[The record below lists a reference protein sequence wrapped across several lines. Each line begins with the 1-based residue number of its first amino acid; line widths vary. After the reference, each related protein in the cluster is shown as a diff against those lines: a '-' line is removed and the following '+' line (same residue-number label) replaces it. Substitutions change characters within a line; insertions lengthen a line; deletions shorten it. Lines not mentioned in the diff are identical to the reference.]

1 MDPPPPSS
9 ASLAFGRFQVWPRRR
24 EVLADGQLLKLGG
37 RAFDVL
43 MALIDAHGAVVSK
56 EALMASIWPNR
67 VVEES
72 ALHVQISALRAA
84 FGPDRDLI
92 RTVSGRGYQ
101 FTGKI
106 RIASAG
112 SDKLTDAARR
122 APAPASDTPPTNLPP
137 SMSELI
143 GRGDELREVVTLTT
157 SHRLVTL
164 TGPGGIGK
172 TRLARAV
179 ARECLARFDDGVWIA
194 EFSPLSDP
202 ALVPTAV
209 AAATGL
215 KLAAGEVSA
224 QRIAQALAGRRLLLV
239 MDTCEHVADAAAEFA
254 EAVLRTGPSVSMIAT
269 SREPLRTEGEQI
281 YPVPALAVPPG
292 DGALWQCGAVQ
303 LFAARSRETGAR
315 LSEEGHDVSTI
326 ATICRRLD
334 GIPLAIEL
342 AAARA
347 ATLGVTELAA
357 HLDDRFNLL
366 TAGRRTAPPRHQTLR
381 ATLDWSFE
389 LLPEAE
395 RILLRRL
402 AAFQGNFSLEAAS
415 AVGAEPG
422 MAWTVVVD
430 GLANLVDKSLVAT
443 VDDNANRRYRLLDTT
458 RAYVLEKLLESGES
472 DAVRRRHAEYYRDLL
487 QAAAEDKAA
496 IDDWPTA
503 YAAEINNLRAA
514 LAWAFSPEGDASVGV
529 SLAASS
535 ERIWFAKSWLTEF
548 SNWIEKAVGVLDT
561 VDTTPYADMVLH
573 CALGYS
579 LLLTQGASDR
589 ARMALTRASEIA
601 DRLAH
606 LDYQTRTL
614 AGLASICYRL
624 EDYRGAVAFGRRIE
638 QTVTG
643 SSDPIALCIADSV
656 LGTFIRLLGEY
667 DEALAYA
674 QRTYVRSTMPAVRR
688 AHMDRLG
695 MDGLISAGSTVA
707 DILWIQG
714 QLDQSAQVAR
724 NVLADAE
731 TCDHIISLCN
741 ALTWCG
747 CIIPLRLGE
756 LQTAQRS
763 VARLV
768 NMTQSHGMRHDYA
781 RGLCL
786 EGQLSARRGDVVTAE
801 RLLRAGLQHLQQTQH
816 DKIYYTIFLTGLAE
830 VLILSPHLDEGLA
843 AANEAL
849 QRSERSNA
857 LWWMPEALRIKGES
871 LVLCKGDTKAAEEH
885 FRRSLDLAHRQ
896 RALSWELRTAT
907 SFAQL
912 LRSQGLPADA
922 KALLQPVLNRF
933 TEGFDT
939 ADLKAARALLG
950 PVPGPDEAR

>member
-1 MDPPPPSS
+1 MDRPPSRL
-9 ASLAFGRFQVWPRRR
+9 ASLAFGRFQVSPRRR
-24 EVLADGQLLKLGG
+24 EVLADGQPLKLGG

-43 MALIDAHGAVVSK
+43 MALIDAQGSVVSK
-56 EALMASIWPNR
+56 QVLMASVWSNR
-67 VVEES
+67 AVEES

-84 FGPDRDLI
+84 FGPERDLI
-92 RTVSGRGYQ
+92 RTIPGRGYQ
-101 FTGKI
+101 FTGRI
-106 RIASAG
+106 RIESAG
-112 SDKLTDAARR
+112 SDKLTD
-122 APAPASDTPPTNLPP
+122 PAMIALPPASDTPPTNLPP
-137 SMSELI
+137 SISALI
-143 GRGDELREVVTLTT
+143 GRDDELREVVTLAT
-157 SHRLVTL
+157 SHQLVTL

-179 ARECLARFDDGVWIA
+179 ARESLAEFADGVWIA

-202 ALVPTAV
+202 ALVPTTV
-209 AAATGL
+209 AAVTGV

-254 EAVLRTGPSVSMIAT
+254 EAVLRTSPSVRMIAT
-269 SREPLRTEGEQI
+269 SREPLRVEGEQI
-281 YPVPALAVPPG
+281 YAVPALAVPPG
-292 DGALWQCGAVQ
+292 DSDALWQYGAVQ
-303 LFAARSRETGAR
+303 LFAARSRETGPR
-315 LSEEGHDVSTI
+315 VSGEGHDVSTI

-347 ATLGVTELAA
+347 ATLGIIELAA

-366 TAGRRTAPPRHQTLR
+366 TVGRRTAPPRHQTLR

-389 LLPEAE
+389 LLPDAE

-402 AAFQGNFSLEAAS
+402 AAFPGNFSLEAAS
-415 AVGAEPG
+415 AVGAESG
-422 MAWTVVVD
+422 MALTLVVD
-430 GLANLVDKSLVAT
+430 DLANLVEKSLVAT
-443 VDDNANRRYRLLDTT
+443 EADNANGQYRLLDTT
-458 RAYVLEKLLESGES
+458 RAYMLEKLLESGEA

-496 IDDWPTA
+496 IHDWPIG
-503 YAAEINNLRAA
+503 YATEIDNIRAA
-514 LAWAFSPEGDASVGV
+514 LTWAFSPEGDASVGV

-535 ERIWFAKSWLTEF
+535 VGVWFAKSWLTEF
-548 SNWIEKAVGVLDT
+548 SDWIEKALGVLDT
-561 VDTTPYADMVLH
+561 IDTTPHTDMVLH

-589 ARMALTRASEIA
+589 ARTALARASEIA

-624 EDYRGAVAFGRRIE
+624 EDYHGAVALGRRIE
-638 QTVTG
+638 QAVTG

-674 QRTYVRSTMPAVRR
+674 QRTYVRSAMPAVRR

-707 DILWIQG
+707 DILWAQG
-714 QLDQSAQVAR
+714 QPDQSAQVAR
-724 NVLADAE
+724 NVIADAE

-763 VARLV
+763 VARLTH
-768 NMTQSHGMRHDYA
+768 MTQRHDMRHDYA
-781 RGLCL
+781 RSLCL

-801 RLLRAGLQHLQQTQH
+801 RLLRAGLQNLQQTQH
-816 DKIYYTIFLTGLAE
+816 DRIYYTIFLAGLAE
-830 VLILSPHLDEGLA
+830 VLILSENLDEGLA

-849 QRSERSNA
+849 QRTERSNA
-857 LWWMPEALRIKGES
+857 LWWLPEALRIKGEA
-871 LVLCKGDTKAAEEH
+871 LVLCKGDMNAAEEH

-896 RALSWELRTAT
+896 GALSWELRTAT

-912 LRSQGLPADA
+912 LRSQGRPADA
-922 KALLQPVLNRF
+922 NKRLQPVYNRF

-950 PVPGPDEAR
+950 AARDPD